1 MSNIITADY
10 YDTITGDML
19 LKRITPEDMQYITEY
34 ITEPQEEF
42 LFKRWNTIVCGLSHN
57 YYEQYS
63 LQNTAQ
69 DRNAWFQ
76 RYLQYPTKDM
86 SLMPEIL

>member
-19 LKRITPEDMQYITEY
+19 LKRITPEDMQYIN
-34 ITEPQEEF
+34 EPQEEF

-76 RYLQYPTKDM
+76 RYLEYPTKDM
-86 SLMPEIL
+86 NLMPEIL